1 MKRLMGLIVS
11 LALLTGILAGCAQ
24 TPADNTA
31 TPESTPSAPEATP
44 PSETPETPEPSETP
58 EEAAWPRTITDAAGH
73 EVVLEKKPERITLLH
88 TYYMEHFLLLGEPP
102 TASAL
107 GNALGQTETIE
118 TTEMF
123 GPYLEGV
130 EIMDLGS
137 AREINL
143 EAILES
149 EPDVIVTFSAQGG
162 LDKTYDQLVQIAPVV
177 LLDYAAPWQDQ
188 LLDCAEVV
196 GREDEA
202 QSMIAEIEAT
212 LADTKEAMAQYADR
226 TFALF
231 RTDGKDFITRGDAKY
246 YETFGITKPEGYP
259 DTWETVSLEAV
270 AGMNP
275 YYIVFQHNYEAA
287 AAFVESLE
295 SSSVWQSIDAVKNG
309 RIYYFEDSMNTFGP
323 LALRLT
329 AEKLAE
335 LYSE

>member
-24 TPADNTA
+24 TPADNTSTSESTSA
-31 TPESTPSAPEATP
+31 AAESSGAPESTEPSATL
-44 PSETPETPEPSETP
+44 

-73 EVVLEKKPERITLLH
+73 EVVLEKKPKQITLLH

-107 GNALGQTETIE
+107 GNALGQTEAIE
-118 TTEMF
+118 KTEMF

-149 EPDVIVTFSAQGG
+149 EPDIIVTFSAQGG

-177 LLDYAAPWQDQ
+177 LLDYAASWQDQ
-188 LLDCAEVV
+188 LRGCAEIV
-196 GREDEA
+196 GKEDEA
-202 QSMIAEIEAT
+202 QSVIAEIEKT
-212 LADTKEAMAQYADR
+212 ISDTKEAMGRYADR

-270 AGMNP
+270 AEMNP
-275 YYIVFQHNYEAA
+275 YYIVFQHNHEAA
-287 AAFVESLE
+287 AAFVESLG
-295 SSSVWQSIDAVKNG
+295 SSSVWQSIDAVKNE

-329 AEKLAE
+329 AAKLVE